1 MNNLGGFVP
10 LVAVPVAAFVC
21 AQLRHQTW
29 WISGVAAGAIFAAL
43 VMVPFLFTTPL
54 AMLLATQAGVLV
66 LGRQPDMLWS
76 VLDSKGRARLR
87 RCLAFSVGSAVLLCG
102 VGLYFTRYPISVDQ
116 VRIYLPSELIR
127 VAVGAGCSTAGFAM
141 LLCAFWFALRAV
153 WSVTLGRPLGTI
165 GRA

>member
-76 VLDSKGRARLR
+76 VLDPKGRARLR
-87 RCLAFSVGSAVLLCG
+87 TCSRSFLISADYADAPKDL
-102 VGLYFTRYPISVDQ
+102 
-116 VRIYLPSELIR
+116 SE
-127 VAVGAGCSTAGFAM
+127 
-141 LLCAFWFALRAV
+141 
-153 WSVTLGRPLGTI
+153 
-165 GRA
+165 